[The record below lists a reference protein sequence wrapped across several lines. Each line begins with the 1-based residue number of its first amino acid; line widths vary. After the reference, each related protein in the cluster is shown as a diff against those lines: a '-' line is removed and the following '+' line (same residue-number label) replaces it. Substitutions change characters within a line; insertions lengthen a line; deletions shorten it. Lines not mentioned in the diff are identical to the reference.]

1 LHAILSA
8 QRTKIHLNRRQIME
22 KRTID
27 RPGSVRPSPV
37 PEFSGADIVAL
48 RNRHRLSQALFA
60 EVIGVAAVTIREWE
74 GGRHTPNMQCRKLLW
89 LFRDI
94 GVGGFCA
101 ERWQDED
108 ET

>member
-1 LHAILSA
+1 M
-8 QRTKIHLNRRQIME
+8 Q

-27 RPGSVRPSPV
+27 KPGAVRPSPV
-37 PEFSGADIVAL
+37 PEFSAAAIVAL
-48 RNRHRLSQALFA
+48 RKRAKLSQGLFA
-60 EVIGVAAVTIREWE
+60 EVLGVSAITIRGWE
-74 GGRHTPNMQCRKLLW
+74 HGRTSPSMQCRKLLW